1 MQRYD
6 SRTKVIPVAVG
17 ETFALALEGN
27 PSTGYTWQADV
38 DARHLEQIAQEFEP
52 AGEGV
57 GAAGHEVCRFTAL
70 KAGKTRIAF
79 SYQRPWDREARDTR
93 QFEVVIK

>member
-6 SRTKVIPVAVG
+6 SEAKVIRVAVG

-38 DARHLEQIAQEFEP
+38 DASHLEQIAQEFEP

-57 GAAGHEVCRFTAL
+57 GAAGQEICRFTAL
-70 KAGKTRIAF
+70 KAGKTRIACA
-79 SYQRPWDREARDTR
+79 YQRPWDREARDTR
-93 QFEVVIK
+93 RFEVVIQ

>member
-6 SRTKVIPVAVG
+6 SEAKVIRVAVG

-38 DARHLEQIAQEFEP
+38 DARHVEQIAQEFEP

-57 GAAGHEVCRFTAL
+57 GVAGQEVCRFTAIR
-70 KAGKTRIAF
+70 AGRTRIALA
-79 SYQRPWDREARDTR
+79 YQRPWDREARETR
-93 QFEVVIK
+93 HFEVVIE

>member
-6 SRTKVIPVAVG
+6 GTAKVIRVTVG

-38 DARHLEQIAQEFEP
+38 DDRHLEQIAQEFEP
-52 AGEGV
+52 TGKGV
-57 GAAGHEVCRFTAL
+57 GAAGHEVCRFHAL
-70 KAGKTRIAF
+70 KTGKTRIALA
-79 SYQRPWDREARDTR
+79 YQRPWDREARETR
-93 QFEVVIK
+93 QIEVVIE